1 MWIFIFVFCFS
12 HKQYKK
18 NDWKWILFL
27 HTHKDYSFVT
37 NKNKKD
43 LCIRIGFDLFVQY
56 FYSHVSQTKVVKFV
70 FFSSNSLSDM
80 REREVKKVILICFFS
95 VHFFLSLHI
104 FSPPSNRH
112 NSWND
117 GLENTI
123 IITTTIISY
132 PHYLFLLTK
141 NLLFM
146 NSFLFL
152 CTEFLYSH

>member
-1 MWIFIFVFCFS
+1 MNFIS
-12 HKQYKK
+12 T
-18 NDWKWILFL
+18 

-37 NKNKKD
+37 KKNKKD
-43 LCIRIGFDLFVQY
+43 LCIRVWFDLFVQY
-56 FYSHVSQTKVVKFV
+56 LYSLVSQTKVVKFV

-80 REREVKKVILICFFS
+80 REREVKKSDFDLFFS
-95 VHFFLSLHI
+95 VHFFSSLHI

-112 NSWND
+112 NLWND
-117 GLENTI
+117 GLKNTI